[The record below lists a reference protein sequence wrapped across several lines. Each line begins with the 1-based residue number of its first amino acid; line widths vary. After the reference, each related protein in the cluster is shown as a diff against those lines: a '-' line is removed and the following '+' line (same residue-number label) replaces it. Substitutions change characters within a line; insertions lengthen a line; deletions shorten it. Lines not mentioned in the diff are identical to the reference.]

1 MTNEPI
7 VDAEQIRAELEE
19 KFMAI
24 LSQPDVTIP
33 AEEIDGGFTEEQRA
47 TLQAALVAELPS
59 VEEIEQEARL
69 VEHNQKVYWARQADL
84 AKRRVRRAEQEMRK
98 KHRRG

>member
-1 MTNEPI
+1 MKDEI
-7 VDAEQIRAELEE
+7 VDAEQVRSELEE

-24 LSQPDVTIP
+24 LSQPDVVVP
-33 AEEIDGGFTEEQRA
+33 SEEIDGEFTEEQRA

-59 VEEIEQEARL
+59 PEEVEQEACL
-69 VEHNQKVYWARQADL
+69 MEHNQKVYWARQADL
-84 AKRRVRRAEQEMRK
+84 ARRRVRRAKQGTRK